1 MHFVGHVDVKFR
13 WYKCNTVGHI
23 TVILC
28 KPCQCRMLSH
38 LDVCHFVGHICV
50 RKVLKYQRYNQKTLF
65 EGKTIQWQKEKA
77 QKDKLYYTENQ
88 VLSNTN
94 PTKNRGKSLQ
104 IVRHMSVDLL
114 P

>member
-65 EGKTIQWQKEKA
+65 E
-77 QKDKLYYTENQ
+77 
-88 VLSNTN
+88 
-94 PTKNRGKSLQ
+94 
-104 IVRHMSVDLL
+104 
-114 P
+114 